1 MAKMSLGPLADAGP
15 PFGGRPTRENREN
28 IVFLKKI
35 GQILLILEGHGPVP
49 PPPSAFASAD
59 TGGLK
64 GFSPPSHFGGKLRR
78 AQRASRYAFFNFPP
92 PPLSLPDVSLNPLP
106 VLGHRRAS
114 GQGNVVLCSLLHTS
128 TGRVQCPE
136 LTKARE
142 RASSRLAAQHCN
154 GRPGRAPRA
163 GGRECR
169 GLCRDTTPYPPK
181 HWAAQTQRITLK
193 QNARTCMLTHHC
205 QANNINAAVSF
216 LREPCGWSSV
226 TR

>member
-1 MAKMSLGPLADAGP
+1 MVLGIHPGLVSGSPGLGLMGPAVLVSRAPRDWSQGPLGPGHRGPSMGPRKGASTAVGSPLAESWQRNCAV
-15 PFGGRPTRENREN
+15 TE
-28 IVFLKKI
+28 
-35 GQILLILEGHGPVP
+35 LLVRFSYHFT
-49 PPPSAFASAD
+49 AA
-59 TGGLK
+59 GGL
-64 GFSPPSHFGGKLRR
+64 GTSDVTIVLSQTDTFGYRMV
-78 AQRASRYAFFNFPP
+78 
-92 PPLSLPDVSLNPLP
+92 LPY
-106 VLGHRRAS
+106 VLKA
-114 GQGNVVLCSLLHTS
+114 L
-128 TGRVQCPE
+128 E